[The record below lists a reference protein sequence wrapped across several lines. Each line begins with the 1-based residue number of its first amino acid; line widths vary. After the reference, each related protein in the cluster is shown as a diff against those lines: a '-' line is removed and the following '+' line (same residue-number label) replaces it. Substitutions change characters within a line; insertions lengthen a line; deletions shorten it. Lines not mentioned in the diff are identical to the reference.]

1 MYSDELTTGGTM
13 ASIEKALQ
21 IAAVDA
27 QVAAVQGTVALVGL
41 AALLAAGVLAWLLSR
56 QVLKPL
62 VQLGGAARAMADGRP
77 PAFPDSRV
85 PEVAQHIVALRAMHA
100 QLDQR
105 FTDLVR
111 EREETATLIETMAD
125 GVVAADARGTI
136 VTLNRAAR
144 RLLGYGPDDA
154 FPALA
159 ELFHE
164 KAARDLVATVLAG
177 HEAEPQELER
187 VGRTLLVTGRAL
199 PNGGGLLVIRDVTEL
214 GASRPC

>member
-1 MYSDELTTGGTM
+1 
-13 ASIEKALQ
+13 
-21 IAAVDA
+21 
-27 QVAAVQGTVALVGL
+27 
-41 AALLAAGVLAWLLSR
+41 
-56 QVLKPL
+56 
-62 VQLGGAARAMADGRP
+62 
-77 PAFPDSRV
+77 SRV
-85 PEVAQHIVALRAMHA
+85 PEVAHHIVALRAMHA

-136 VTLNRAAR
+136 VTLNSAGR
-144 RLLGYGPDDA
+144 RLLGYGPDDP

-164 KAARDLVATVLAG
+164 KPARDLVATVLAG
-177 HEAEPQELER
+177 LEAEPHELER
-187 VGRTLLVTGRAL
+187 GGRTLLVTGRAL

-214 GASRPC
+214 RRLEAVRRDFVANVSHVLQSPRPPPALGFPRGTCPASSDAATAPIPAARAKRAAPDSASPS